1 MRYMTAPLAIP
12 NSHQTKPAEERSF
25 DHLCIFVAVFGTSF
39 NPILCYVQ
47 SNAFKKNAFKI
58 VRNMNYTMFIIILFC
73 ICIQTQLQ
81 QTICF
86 TCWTKLNLKVKL
98 RYKRNKFNKFT
109 ASSWKTVAIINDLVM
124 KLAVIPFLGQDA
136 ACSFLARSTS
146 LAFCT
151 KKLRSLASVAL
162 SWGQTNAQLDM
173 INSQLDYNDRHR

>member
-12 NSHQTKPAEERSF
+12 NSHQTKQAEERSF

-58 VRNMNYTMFIIILFC
+58 VRNMNYTVFIIILFC
-73 ICIQTQLQ
+73 ICIQTPL
-81 QTICF
+81 
-86 TCWTKLNLKVKL
+86 LMKVKL

-109 ASSWKTVAIINDLVM
+109 ASSWKTVATINDSVIKNPK

-162 SWGQTNAQLDM
+162 SWGQMHSL
-173 INSQLDYNDRHR
+173 I